1 MAEPTVL
8 DKIVTKK
15 WEEIAA
21 AKSVRPLA
29 EVKAQLVDPPPP
41 RDFLG
46 ALAAEGP
53 VKLIAE
59 VKKASPSKGLIRPD
73 FQPVQIAKDYEA
85 AGASCISCLTDESFF
100 QGHLN
105 YLVAIRSEVNLPVLR
120 KDFVLDPYQ
129 VVEARAAGAD
139 AVLLIA
145 ECLDDDALKSLHDQ
159 ICELGMTPLVE
170 LYEES
175 NVARVLDVGA
185 RLVGINNRDL
195 RTFEVDLNH
204 TIRLGRQIPDQCVLV
219 GESGIFTNDDIR
231 LLQENDVDAVL
242 VGESLMRQED
252 VQAAVRK
259 LLGGT

>member
-21 AKSVRPLA
+21 AKAARPFVEVEARLA
-29 EVKAQLVDPPPP
+29 DAPAP

-46 ALAAEGP
+46 ALSTGGS

-73 FQPVQIAKDYEA
+73 FHPVQIAKDYEA

-100 QGHLN
+100 QGHLD
-105 YLVAIRSEVNLPVLR
+105 YLVAIRREVGLPILR

-175 NVARVLDVGA
+175 NVPRVLATGA
-185 RLVGINNRDL
+185 QLVGINNRDL

-219 GESGIFTNDDIR
+219 GESGIFTHDDIR

-242 VGESLMRQED
+242 VGESLMRQDD
-252 VQAAVRK
+252 VQAAVGK
-259 LLGGT
+259 LLGGS